1 IGLIV
6 TSLAISVAYL
16 AQHSGR
22 NIIDLMP
29 PAFNMF
35 LGPLASLF
43 LIGMFLKCDG
53 RVVKIAV
60 ACSVVISFLWSYW
73 QILFETS
80 YQPTITL
87 TTAVPYLASF
97 LIAAV
102 LSRFVRSSISNPGLE
117 YTWVVVMRRPIPVDA
132 SELVSDGT
140 IVAHLAAETTN
151 YHEDKSPLR

>member
-1 IGLIV
+1 LV
-6 TSLAISVAYL
+6 TALAISVAYL
-16 AQHSGR
+16 AQRSGR
-22 NIIDLMP
+22 NIIDLMA

-60 ACSVVISFLWSYW
+60 ACSVVISFFWSYW
-73 QILFETS
+73 QILFGTS

-87 TTAVPYLASF
+87 STAVPYLASF

-102 LSRFVRSSISNPGLE
+102 IGCFIKAPKDYHGLG
-117 YTWVVVMRRPIPVDA
+117 YTWTVVMRRPVPVN
-132 SELVSDGT
+132 E
-140 IVAHLAAETTN
+140 E
-151 YHEDKSPLR
+151 